1 MKPMS
6 VSVAYAFLI
15 FYDLLFISFKWKC
28 TASHQWLRK
37 ENVL

>member
-6 VSVAYAFLI
+6 VSVAYAYLI
-15 FYDLLFISFKWKC
+15 FYDLLFISFKC